1 MDPGIRRDDDFAMI
15 PARAYFVSRRVS
27 RDLSKGPALRT
38 TIDGPSAWRRADLRS
53 EDYRVGL
60 PPACRDEIR
69 RLADAFRAGP
79 LPTIVRRPDEF
90 DLPHCQAAMAEV
102 RHILRSGVRFAIVDR
117 LPLEEIGDEVAT
129 AVYWLLSSM
138 VARPVAQSL
147 DGRLIYDVRDTGRQA
162 LPGSGVRPD
171 QTNIDLKFHTDNSY
185 NTTPPECV
193 VLLCLRPAKSG
204 GHSRVASFHTLHN
217 ALAERLPEAVP
228 RLYRPFWFDRQREF
242 RNGEPAV
249 FSAAVFTSGDELY
262 ARFSAHQIRGG
273 YALRGE
279 PVDNE
284 GAAALAALL
293 ELFDDGEL
301 SADFDLEPGQLQF
314 VDNRVLGH
322 ARTQFEDWP
331 EPDRRR
337 HLVRLWLRDRGSR
350 TYPG

>member
-1 MDPGIRRDDDFAMI
+1 MVP
-15 PARAYFVSRRVS
+15 
-27 RDLSKGPALRT
+27 
-38 TIDGPSAWRRADLRS
+38 IDGPSAWRRADLRD
-53 EDYRVGL
+53 EDYRVDL
-60 PPACRDEIR
+60 PPACLDEIR

-90 DLPHCQAAMAEV
+90 DLPHCRAAMEKV
-102 RHILRSGVRFAIVDR
+102 RHTLRSGVRFAIVDR
-117 LPLEEIGDEVAT
+117 LPLDDIGDEAT
-129 AVYWLLSSM
+129 ASIYWLLASM

-147 DGRLIYDVRDTGRQA
+147 DGRLVYDVRDTGRQS

-193 VLLCLRPAKSG
+193 VLLCLRTARSG

-217 ALAERLPEAVP
+217 ALAARRANALP
-228 RLYRPFWFDRQREF
+228 RLYRPFWFDRQRELHD
-242 RNGEPAV
+242 GEPEIFAAPV
-249 FSAAVFTSGDELY
+249 FSGGDELR

-279 PVDNE
+279 PVDDA

-293 ELFDDGEL
+293 ELFDDDSL
-301 SADFDLEPGQLQF
+301 SADFDLEPGQMQF

-322 ARTQFEDWP
+322 ARTQFEDHP

-337 HLVRLWLRDRGSR
+337 HLVRLWLRNHGSR
-350 TYPG
+350 AYPG